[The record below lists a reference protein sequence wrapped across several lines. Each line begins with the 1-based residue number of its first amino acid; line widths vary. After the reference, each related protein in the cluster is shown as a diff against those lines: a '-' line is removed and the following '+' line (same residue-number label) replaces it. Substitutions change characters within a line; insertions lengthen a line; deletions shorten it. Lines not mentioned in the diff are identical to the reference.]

1 MRLADQMLLAQIR
14 EKVLSHIPDDQ
25 WALVESEVDKAG
37 GVREVSGF
45 AATLLHDAITKASF
59 GGNRSDAGRYA
70 AQQRWKDHVKG
81 GGKGGKSGRGTKYPG
96 VTTVVSDKT
105 FSGLPKLAPRTPEQT
120 ARIVANVRA
129 LQSERKME
137 DIKSADLSDLAGMIV
152 RDLRAQGKQVP
163 AAAKPYLDAMRT
175 MGSINENYGSDSG
188 ASIVAYLL
196 SNLATYKGETAKAI
210 KAELKSRLKNQ
221 KLSDME
227 PNPSARTGATAT
239 DIYGNTQ
246 VIQSDKPESSRRKDA
261 DSFDEDKFRG
271 KDALRDLENNPT
283 YKAGVAAKKSEVKRG
298 DDGVARFRGTTLD
311 RAREQLNTEED
322 SLELFESGKATSRRI
337 LGSRFNKTET
347 RAILQAR
354 IASARATVQA
364 LEEFE
369 DETSPGFFSS

>member
-1 MRLADQMLLAQIR
+1 MLLAQIR

-59 GGNRSDAGRYA
+59 GGNRSEAGRYA
-70 AQQRWKDHVKG
+70 AQQRWKDHVKAEPR
-81 GGKGGKSGRGTKYPG
+81 SGTAVRSMGA
-96 VTTVVSDKT
+96 SQQ
-105 FSGLPKLAPRTPEQT
+105 KLQ
-120 ARIVANVRA
+120 
-129 LQSERKME
+129 

-163 AAAKPYLDAMRT
+163 AAARPYLDAMRT

-246 VIQSDKPESSRRKDA
+246 VIQSDKTESSRRKDA

-283 YKAGVAAKKSEVKRG
+283 YKAGVAAKKSEIKRG

-311 RAREQLNTEED
+311 RAREQLKTEED

>member
-1 MRLADQMLLAQIR
+1 MLLAQIR

-175 MGSINENYGSDSG
+175 MGSINENYGMDTG
-188 ASIVAYLL
+188 ASIVGYLL
-196 SNLATYKGETAKAI
+196 SNLASYKGETAKAI

-227 PNPSARTGATAT
+227 PLPSSSTSATAT

-311 RAREQLNTEED
+311 RAREQLKTEED
-322 SLELFESGKATSRRI
+322 SLGLFESGKATSRRI

>member
-1 MRLADQMLLAQIR
+1 MLLAQIR

-96 VTTVVSDKT
+96 VTTVVSDET
-105 FSGLPKLAPRTPEQT
+105 FSGLPKLPPRTPEQT
-120 ARIVANVRA
+120 ARIKANVKI
-129 LQSERKME
+129 LQ
-137 DIKSADLSDLAGMIV
+137 
-152 RDLRAQGKQVP
+152 
-163 AAAKPYLDAMRT
+163 
-175 MGSINENYGSDSG
+175 
-188 ASIVAYLL
+188 
-196 SNLATYKGETAKAI
+196 
-210 KAELKSRLKNQ
+210 
-221 KLSDME
+221 
-227 PNPSARTGATAT
+227 
-239 DIYGNTQ
+239 
-246 VIQSDKPESSRRKDA
+246 SRRKDA

-283 YKAGVAAKKSEVKRG
+283 YKAGVAAKKSEIKRG

-311 RAREQLNTEED
+311 RAREQLKTEED

>member
-1 MRLADQMLLAQIR
+1 MLLAQIR

-70 AQQRWKDHVKG
+70 AEQRWKDHVKAEP
-81 GGKGGKSGRGTKYPG
+81 RNGTAVRSMG
-96 VTTVVSDKT
+96 ASQQ
-105 FSGLPKLAPRTPEQT
+105 KLQ
-120 ARIVANVRA
+120 
-129 LQSERKME
+129 

-163 AAAKPYLDAMRT
+163 AAARPYLDAMRT